1 MIAYIH
7 RHPPASHFTEVKG
20 AAIHYLRWHQ
30 PNKATVLLVHGHA
43 AHAHWWDAVA
53 IHLRKDF
60 DIIAVDLSGC
70 GDSDHRVQ
78 YDYNLYTRELMT
90 VCEDAE
96 VSRPIIVGHSFG
108 GTVARIAC
116 FSEPELASRLTIIDS
131 PLRAR
136 RVRRDTSLTNQGANR
151 LAKIHYFDTE
161 HEAIKRFRLR
171 PAQRIRQPELIQH
184 IARHAITETD
194 QGFRF
199 KLDLTLLERLRP
211 PDTTHAPAEMLRQ
224 LAIPIG
230 LITGKESVFYQDTL
244 ETGQDNLLAARASF
258 KPERWHWVDDAAHHV
273 LLDQPRETARLIKVL
288 SN

>member
-1 MIAYIH
+1 MA
-7 RHPPASHFTEVKG
+7 
-20 AAIHYLRWHQ
+20 
-30 PNKATVLLVHGHA
+30 
-43 AHAHWWDAVA
+43 
-53 IHLRKDF
+53 
-60 DIIAVDLSGC
+60 
-70 GDSDHRVQ
+70 
-78 YDYNLYTRELMT
+78 

-136 RVRRDTSLTNQGANR
+136 RVRRDTSSTNQGANR

-161 HEAIKRFRLR
+161 YEAIKRFRLR

-184 IARHAITETD
+184 IAQHAITETD

-199 KLDLTLLERLRP
+199 KLDLTLLERLAP
-211 PDTTHAPAEMLRQ
+211 PNTTYSPAEMLQR

-244 ETGQDNLLAARASF
+244 KAGQGNLRAARASF
-258 KPERWHWVDDAAHHV
+258 KADRWHWINDAAHHV
-273 LLDQPRETARLIKVL
+273 LLDQPKETARLIKFL